1 MSGTVE
7 HESEVE
13 PRSGREPARTPL
25 RGHPGPSDVESAS
38 TATLAIVANV
48 GVALAKAVAAVLTG
62 SAAMLAETL
71 HSIADVGN
79 EGLLLLGVSRS
90 RRPPDS
96 SHPRGY
102 GRDRYFWSLL
112 AAVGIFMAGG
122 VASVAEGVA
131 AWRSPRELDHVTVA
145 LVVLV
150 VSAVLEGASW
160 LKARRQVHSDAD
172 DHDVEPD
179 ELIDVTSDPT
189 PVTVFLE
196 DSAALI
202 GLALAG
208 AGVLGHL
215 VTGSAAW
222 DAGASVAVGLL
233 LMWIAIRLVLLNRRL
248 LLAPSVPPA
257 VTQHVRSVASDRSWV
272 VDVPAAV
279 VVYVG
284 PGSISVALDVEA
296 DLALSSRQLVDEVG
310 ALRDALVGHEGVTSV
325 AITLVPGDGAT
336 PRSPRVRLGAE

>member
-1 MSGTVE
+1 VSGMVE
-7 HESEVE
+7 HEAEVGAADAPE
-13 PRSGREPARTPL
+13 PGRQARRTPL
-25 RGHPGPSDVESAS
+25 RGHPGPSDGESTS
-38 TATLAIVANV
+38 TALLAVAANI

-90 RRPPDS
+90 RRPADS
-96 SHPRGY
+96 RHPRGY

-122 VASVAEGVA
+122 LASVAEGVV
-131 AWRSPRELDHVTVA
+131 AWRSPRELDHVLVA
-145 LVVLV
+145 IAVLV

-208 AGVLGHL
+208 AGVVGHVL
-215 VTGSAAW
+215 TGSGVW
-222 DAGASVAVGLL
+222 DAAASVAVGLL
-233 LMWIAIRLVLLNRRL
+233 LMWIAVRLVLLNRRL

-257 VTQHVRSVASDRSWV
+257 VTQHVRSEASDRAWV

-284 PGSISVALDVEA
+284 PGSVSVSLDVEA
-296 DLALSSRQLVDEVG
+296 DLSLSSRQLVDEVA
-310 ALRDALVGHEGVTSV
+310 ALRATLVGHEGVTSV
-325 AITLVPGDGAT
+325 AVTLVPGPGS
-336 PRSPRVRLGAE
+336 SPRTSDIR